1 MQLHG
6 KTRCADL
13 TASGNVLHSAQVG
26 TKNTYSLRHVI
37 RPSPTAVPTPS
48 CCDVR
53 MLGSC

>member
-48 CCDVR
+48 
-53 MLGSC
+53 LLAY